1 MVANI
6 DPTFSRYVAISK
18 VQKSRQE
25 IIDDSEEMVKV
36 SLNICCICYCLIS
49 PSQHCIRMHINYKV
63 ETGIEQKAAFP
74 KRVIVFRDGVSEGQ
88 FKQVIDG
95 G

>member
-1 MVANI
+1 MFGSSHIFVI
-6 DPTFSRYVAISK
+6 F
-18 VQKSRQE
+18 
-25 IIDDSEEMVKV
+25 DS
-36 SLNICCICYCLIS
+36 IR
-49 PSQHCIRMHINYKV
+49 QHCIRMHINYKV